1 MYTQEPVAK
10 SRANEPDL
18 DNPSPERR
26 RKRKRSL
33 QTDNPESNPPRDH
46 PSPKP
51 PHNPQDIPEQELQP

>member
-33 QTDNPESNPPRDH
+33 QTDNPESQSAPRSPESQASSQSSRH
-46 PSPKP
+46 P
-51 PHNPQDIPEQELQP
+51 